1 VKAFHTDSPGTE
13 LLVKGVVEYRQQ
25 PCHGVH
31 PSVNVVTGYQPAV
44 SYATVLERGMVLV
57 CVTVELQHMQCLNG
71 RREAVEPLVVV
82 CKHGGVVVAELLFSF
97 RVEFLLLVLRYD
109 LRPVERV
116 DEYLVSLSDNFT
128 AFVSVL
134 CFRLLDFFK

>member
-1 VKAFHTDSPGTE
+1 
-13 LLVKGVVEYRQQ
+13 
-25 PCHGVH
+25 
-31 PSVNVVTGYQPAV
+31 
-44 SYATVLERGMVLV
+44 M
-57 CVTVELQHMQCLNG
+57 
-71 RREAVEPLVVV
+71 V
-82 CKHGGVVVAELLFSF
+82 CKHGGVVVPELLFSF
-97 RVEFLLLVLRYD
+97 RVDFLFLVGRYD

>member
-1 VKAFHTDSPGTE
+1 MKSFQTDSPGTE
-13 LLVKGVVEYRQQ
+13 LLVKGVVEYRQK

-44 SYATVLERGMVLV
+44 SYAAVLERGVVLV
-57 CVTVELQHMQCLNG
+57 CVTVELQHVECLNCG
-71 RREAVEPLVVV
+71 GESVEPLMVV
-82 CKHGGVVVAELLFSF
+82 CKYGVIVVAELVLAFLI
-97 RVEFLLLVLRYD
+97 EFLLLVLCYD

>member
-1 VKAFHTDSPGTE
+1 
-13 LLVKGVVEYRQQ
+13 
-25 PCHGVH
+25 
-31 PSVNVVTGYQPAV
+31 
-44 SYATVLERGMVLV
+44 MVLV
-57 CVTVELQHMQCLNG
+57 SVTVELQHVKGLDD
-71 RREAVEPLVVV
+71 RREPVEPLVVV
-82 CKHGGVVVAELLFSF
+82 CKDCRVLVPELLFSF
-97 RVEFLLLVLRYD
+97 LVEFLLLVLRYD